1 MTSENKAWETL
12 KGQYLSKVEKAL
24 SSVKH
29 PHLTEVLE
37 DVQSHLEQR
46 FAALEPD
53 EQTRKNFEDIIA
65 EMGPAAE
72 YTELLTSN
80 AVPSAQKTRRK
91 YLLLVSLAVVIIAG
105 VVLLPM
111 VLPKMAGYIVKFEP
125 VAPFQPQ
132 TTEELLEAFNNE
144 VKFRVTTHHFRTEVK
159 EKRLIGYICTN
170 TKADK
175 EAIATILSDSK
186 QLTLISIE
194 PVTLKGLERYYRI
207 GQPSLKDQKPS
218 ELKTAIPLVVKTTP
232 AAFDNS
238 VSHEL
243 MEITVTFDQ
252 PMMNLSWS
260 WVGGGDTFPEKAGE
274 PRYDRSKTTCSL
286 PVKLEPG
293 KFYWVGINSPQYKYF
308 QTNMGIAAQPYV
320 ILFATKDKTENPTA
334 IPENFIEEAREINSS
349 K

>member
-144 VKFRVTTHHFRTEVK
+144 VKFRVTTHHFRTEVQ
-159 EKRLIGYICTN
+159 ENRLIGYICIN

-175 EAIATILSDSK
+175 GAIATILSDSK
-186 QLTLISIE
+186 QLKLISIE
-194 PVTLKGLERYYRI
+194 PVILKELEKHYTRD
-207 GQPSLKDQKPS
+207 QLSLKN
-218 ELKTAIPLVVKTTP
+218 
-232 AAFDNS
+232 DN
-238 VSHEL
+238 
-243 MEITVTFDQ
+243 
-252 PMMNLSWS
+252 
-260 WVGGGDTFPEKAGE
+260 
-274 PRYDRSKTTCSL
+274 
-286 PVKLEPG
+286 
-293 KFYWVGINSPQYKYF
+293 
-308 QTNMGIAAQPYV
+308 
-320 ILFATKDKTENPTA
+320 ATE
-334 IPENFIEEAREINSS
+334 
-349 K
+349 